1 MKIFSS
7 KWISKFIGNNTV
19 MDATAIQMLAR
30 GVGGA
35 SVGDIK
41 TSILTELQLNDP
53 DWVLADG
60 RPVPES
66 AYETITGNSTVPDLR
81 GKFLRGLDNGRGLDL
96 NRAMASDQAEDL
108 KGHGHNASHSL
119 SWSSAGA
126 KTDSNLAGV
135 LYRPIGYP
143 PYNLSNL
150 TTGPNVPVGGSVS
163 VTPTTGEE
171 TRPTNVSVNYFIK
184 VN

>member
-1 MKIFSS
+1 MNKTSEKDIDVVAEELN
-7 KWISKFIGNNTV
+7 KATFIGEV
-19 MDATAIQMLAR
+19 KQ
-30 GVGGA
+30 VF
-35 SVGDIK
+35 
-41 TSILTELQLNDP
+41 LTEAQLQAQYGTG
-53 DWVLADG
+53 WILADG

-66 AYETITGNSTVPDLR
+66 AYETMTGNATVPDLR
-81 GKFLRGLDNGRGLDL
+81 GKFLRGLDNGRDLDL

-171 TRPTNVSVNYFIK
+171 TRPTNVAINFFIRI
-184 VN
+184 N